1 MAKKSTITTS
11 RLIKKREALMHKLAA
26 AGTFTR
32 GSLVTAQKGN
42 HTAHQLTVSVKGKTH
57 TVYIPLE
64 MVEEVEQWV
73 KNYKKVQELIKE
85 ISKANIEIIHNRI
98 PELRADAERKDA
110 LRKLL

>member
-1 MAKKSTITTS
+1 MTNKSKISTS
-11 RLIKKREALMHKLAA
+11 RLIKKRDALMHKLAA
-26 AGTFTR
+26 AGPFTR

-42 HTAHQLTVSVKGKTH
+42 HTAHQLTVSVNGKTH

-85 ISKANIEIIHNRI
+85 ISKANMAIIHNRI
-98 PELRADAERKDA
+98 PELRADVERKEN
-110 LRKLL
+110 LKKLL